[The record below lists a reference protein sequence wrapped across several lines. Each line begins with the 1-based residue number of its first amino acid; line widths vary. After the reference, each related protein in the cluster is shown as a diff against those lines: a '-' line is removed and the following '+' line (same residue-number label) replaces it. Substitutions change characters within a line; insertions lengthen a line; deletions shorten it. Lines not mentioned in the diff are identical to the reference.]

1 MVSRAQLTKVHALLG
16 AFILPVATM
25 FIITG
30 ALYTWGFKGTY
41 TDEGHE
47 IQLNQPLQPDLS
59 ELIAL
64 AEAEL
69 AKLNLSKPSGT
80 AKLETLGSYFMLEW
94 TGSDIDV
101 TLEPAGDEL
110 SAKLTVKDTSWYR
123 NFVQL
128 HKAKGGVVF
137 KLYATILA
145 IFIGLLLFSGF
156 LIAWQTPQLKRITV
170 ITSLLSG

>member
-1 MVSRAQLTKVHALLG
+1 
-16 AFILPVATM
+16 
-25 FIITG
+25 
-30 ALYTWGFKGTY
+30 
-41 TDEGHE
+41 
-47 IQLNQPLQPDLS
+47 
-59 ELIAL
+59 
-64 AEAEL
+64 
-69 AKLNLSKPSGT
+69 
-80 AKLETLGSYFMLEW
+80 MLEW

-170 ITSLLSG
+170 ITSLTGVGSFVLFVLLS